1 MEFHGLLVRTGA
13 ARQILVGKVA
23 LTTDVDFV
31 CNGDLRRTEAEV
43 RPVHQ
48 GRRRAVSHV
57 EGDLR
62 GAETGIYRNDDESRL
77 PAREHCLD
85 ELRAVLHPEDH
96 PIAGLQAEPGQ
107 PQGQGIYP
115 VVQFAVRPLP
125 PVKITAIRS
134 G

>member
-31 CNGDLRRTEAEV
+31 CNGDLRRTELKSA
-43 RPVHQ
+43 PYT
-48 GRRRAVSHV
+48 RADAAQSVTWKATSAGLSGHLP
-57 EGDLR
+57 DQH
-62 GAETGIYRNDDESRL
+62 ESRL